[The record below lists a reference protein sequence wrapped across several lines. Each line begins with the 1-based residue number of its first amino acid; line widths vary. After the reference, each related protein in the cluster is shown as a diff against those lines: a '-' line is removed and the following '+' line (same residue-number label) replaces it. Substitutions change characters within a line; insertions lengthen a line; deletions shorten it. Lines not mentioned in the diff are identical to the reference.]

1 MANRF
6 SVASYSFHGLLA
18 AGAMNLFLTLRR
30 CATATTWIR
39 PTSGTGML
47 VSYEEEYLELVK
59 QQMEEHGLQLVN
71 LCCDGAHI
79 WNQDEAQK
87 AACDRRAQECLRAG
101 ELLGAQTV
109 RIDLGIVEEEAS
121 DEQIELCA
129 KVYDRYC
136 QQAAGFGARLGPENH
151 WGAST
156 NVQVM
161 RKLFQAVKAEN
172 FSMLLHLGN
181 WRCTPRWIFRP
192 AAPTTGSLPPRPC
205 ICTCISRP
213 ARTPKTNSRPWRR
226 PATAAAGAS
235 KATSPSTSTTTW
247 PCSWPKPSACL
258 RPCSTR
264 PNRNENPHKKTKAS
278 SKASVFCF

>member
-18 AGAMNLFLTLRR
+18 AGVMNLFHYFETVRYRYNLD
-30 CATATTWIR
+30 TADIWN
-39 PTSGTGML
+39 GML
-47 VSYEEEYLELVK
+47 ASYEEGYLELVK

-87 AACDRRAQECLRAG
+87 AACDRRAQECLRAA

-121 DEQIELCA
+121 DEQIERCA

-136 QQAAGFGARLGPENH
+136 QQAAAFGARLGPENH

-181 WRCTPRWIFRP
+181 WRCTPGVDFSAGCAYDREF
-192 AAPTTGSLPPRPC
+192 APKAMHMHMHFEACQDAENQFPPL
-205 ICTCISRP
+205 
-213 ARTPKTNSRPWRR
+213 AQ
-226 PATAAAGAS
+226 AGYSGCWGIESHKSVNEYNNVALQLAQAKRVLAPLLYKAQS
-235 KATSPSTSTTTW
+235 K
-247 PCSWPKPSACL
+247 
-258 RPCSTR
+258 
-264 PNRNENPHKKTKAS
+264 
-278 SKASVFCF
+278 